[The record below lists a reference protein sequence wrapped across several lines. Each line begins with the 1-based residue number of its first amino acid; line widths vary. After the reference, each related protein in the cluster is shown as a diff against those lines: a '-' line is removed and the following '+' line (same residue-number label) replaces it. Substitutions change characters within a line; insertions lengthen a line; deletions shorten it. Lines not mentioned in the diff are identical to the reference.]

1 MRRGSDGKLNPA
13 ILMVILLVAMRFI
26 RGGISDP
33 IDWIVDKLLLLPG
46 IILGLSLHEFGH
58 AFVSTKLGDPTP
70 MNQGRVTVNPLKHID
85 PFGMFTLIFA
95 GFGWGIPV
103 QINPSYYKHRRRD
116 EALVAVSGVTMNL
129 VIVILTTIALRFI
142 VHLAPYKLLASN
154 VGWVAIEIIENIIL
168 INIVLMFFNLLPVPP
183 LDGFNLVTQIFDLS
197 KYSWYMTVYRN
208 GFLIL
213 LALIMLNITGFI
225 LNPLVSGV
233 YRLCYSFIIG

>member
-26 RGGISDP
+26 RGGITDP
-33 IDWIVDKLLLLPG
+33 VAWIVDKLLLLPG

-129 VIVILTTIALRFI
+129 IIVILTTIALRFI
-142 VHLAPYKLLASN
+142 VHLAPYKLLVSN

-168 INIVLMFFNLLPVPP
+168 INIVLMFFNMLPVPP